1 MFTKAQ
7 IIRQKVGDLDMSIIS
22 RFMNS
27 FIFWAAWIII
37 PVLMEIVPSV
47 GSVIV
52 LLKRDLY
59 LLSMKTDNIS
69 GNITSYT
76 GI

>member
-1 MFTKAQ
+1 
-7 IIRQKVGDLDMSIIS
+7 MSIIS

-47 GSVIV
+47 GRASCRERV
-52 LLKRDLY
+52 
-59 LLSMKTDNIS
+59 
-69 GNITSYT
+69 
-76 GI
+76 

>member
-1 MFTKAQ
+1 
-7 IIRQKVGDLDMSIIS
+7 MSIIS

-52 LLKRDLY
+52 LLKKRLILVY
-59 LLSMKTDNIS
+59 
-69 GNITSYT
+69 
-76 GI
+76 

>member
-1 MFTKAQ
+1 
-7 IIRQKVGDLDMSIIS
+7 MSIIS